1 MAAATGLSHTTIGRI
16 WRTFGLK
23 PHVTESFKISPDPQ
37 LIEKVR
43 DVVGLYMNPPT
54 NAAVFSFDE

>member
-1 MAAATGLSHTTIGRI
+1 MAAKAGMSHTTVGRI

-37 LIEKVR
+37 LIEKIR
-43 DVVGLYMNPPT
+43 DVGLT
-54 NAAVFSFDE
+54 CSFTAIVTASSTC